1 MSNNI
6 KLDPKSQLLLLITV
20 SGILIQCKMSGPRIV
35 LNIVLLCIPILFL
48 LKDGKYWKAI
58 RNAVLFS
65 GGVLCQLFVLP
76 NISGVSAILASF
88 VIAMFV
94 KIMPG
99 IVLGFYMM
107 STIEASKLI
116 ASMECMKFPRTLT
129 WTISLIFR
137 FFPTVAEEFSAIRD
151 CVRIRGVRRRDLI
164 LHPIET
170 VECIFVPLI
179 LSVVNIGD
187 ELLTATLTKGFSMHG
202 DRSSIEV
209 SEFKA
214 IDYITCA
221 FAVSAWILNYIL

>member
-1 MSNNI
+1 MRNTI
-6 KLDPKSQLLLLITV
+6 KLDPKSQLLLLVTV
-20 SGILIQCKMSGPRIV
+20 SGILIQCKMNGARIV

-48 LKDGKYWKAI
+48 VKGREYWNAI
-58 RNAVLFS
+58 KNAILFLT
-65 GGVLCQLFVLP
+65 GVLCQLFVLP
-76 NISGVSAILASF
+76 KISGVSAILVSF
-88 VIAMFV
+88 AIAMFV

-107 STIEASKLI
+107 RTLEASKLI
-116 ASMECMKFPRTLT
+116 ASMERLKFPRALT

-137 FFPTVAEEFSAIRD
+137 FFPTVAEEFSAIWD
-151 CVRIRGVRRRDLI
+151 CIRIRGTRRRDFI

-170 VECIFVPLI
+170 VEYIFVPLI

-187 ELLTATLTKGFSMHG
+187 ELLIATLTKGFSVHG

-209 SEFKA
+209 SKFKA

-221 FAVSAWILNYIL
+221 FAVFAWIMNYTL